1 MNLFGLDR
9 RVNRYLQKFERN
21 YISFDEM
28 KEMVL
33 DWYEPMK
40 IFTTKKDGTRMIREM
55 YTVAGP
61 SGNMK
66 YNYQA
71 KGYMVLYDIGGPN
84 RKAGFRTI
92 IFKNVYKVEKDGET
106 YFVR

>member
-28 KEMVL
+28 KDMVL

-40 IFTTKKDGTRMIREM
+40 IYTTKKDGTRMIREM

-71 KGYMVLYDIGGPN
+71 KGYMVLYDIDKG
-84 RKAGFRTI
+84 GFRTI
-92 IFKNVYKVEKDGET
+92 IFKNVYKVEKDGEVF
-106 YFVR
+106 FVR

>member
-1 MNLFGLDR
+1 
-9 RVNRYLQKFERN
+9 
-21 YISFDEM
+21 
-28 KEMVL
+28 
-33 DWYEPMK
+33 
-40 IFTTKKDGTRMIREM
+40 MIREM

-71 KGYMVLYDIGGPN
+71 KGYMVLYDID
-84 RKAGFRTI
+84 KAGFRTI

>member
-71 KGYMVLYDIGGPN
+71 RGYMVLYDID
-84 RKAGFRTI
+84 KAGFRTI

>member
-1 MNLFGLDR
+1 
-9 RVNRYLQKFERN
+9 
-21 YISFDEM
+21 
-28 KEMVL
+28 
-33 DWYEPMK
+33 
-40 IFTTKKDGTRMIREM
+40 MIREM

-71 KGYMVLYDIGGPN
+71 RGYMVLYDID
-84 RKAGFRTI
+84 KAGFRTI

>member
-28 KEMVL
+28 KDMVL

-40 IFTTKKDGTRMIREM
+40 IYTTKKDGTRMIREM

-71 KGYMVLYDIGGPN
+71 KGYMILYDIDKG
-84 RKAGFRTI
+84 GFRTI
-92 IFKNVYKVEKDGET
+92 IFKNVYKVEKDGEVF
-106 YFVR
+106 FVR